1 VPDGSLVLTDLVA
14 GYGLGVV
21 LEEVSLTIDA
31 GERVALVGRNGAGKT
46 TLLKTIMGLLRAR
59 SGSITLAGEPIDS
72 LAPFDVARRGIGY
85 VPQGREVFPDLTV
98 EENLL
103 LGNLKA
109 HDAQEAYDIFPEL
122 VRKRRQPAGRL
133 SGGQQQQ
140 VAIARALMGHPK
152 LLLLDEPSEGIQPSI
167 VLEIATI
174 LKRIAVE
181 RGMGLILVEQNI
193 EMALSIASRVVFI
206 EHGRILGSET
216 VEVLRAHPDLIDSRL
231 SI

>member
-1 VPDGSLVLTDLVA
+1 MPDGSLVLTDLVV

-21 LEEVSLTIDA
+21 LEEVSLTVEA

-59 SGSITLAGEPIDS
+59 SGSIAFAGEPIAS
-72 LAPFDVARRGIGY
+72 LAPFEVARRGIGY
-85 VPQGREVFPDLTV
+85 VPQGREVFTDLTV

-109 HDAQEAYDIFPEL
+109 HDAQEAYDIFPAL
-122 VRKRRQPAGRL
+122 AGMRGQQAGRL

-140 VAIARALMGHPK
+140 LAIARALMGHPK

-174 LKRIAVE
+174 LDRIAMR

-206 EHGRILGSET
+206 EHGRIVGSET